1 MTEHPQ
7 ARPAAQPADRPR
19 GVTDTRPA
27 DRPGARPA
35 DEPRGGTDMRLEDGV
50 GTRPADRPWGVT
62 DTRPADGAWGG
73 TDTRLADGPDARP
86 GARPADRT
94 AARPEG
100 RPEGG
105 TGNRTRC
112 DDCGTP
118 SREPGATRAA
128 RGYRRTA
135 RTARTG
141 GATRTAR
148 TGGATRTA
156 RTGGAT
162 RTAALLALALL
173 LAGGAATG
181 CGGRATTH
189 HKPGTSHEQ
198 ASGSVGTL
206 LATADAAGHK
216 LREVPAEGAP
226 EVRLALR
233 PDSEDGWNLQLGVK
247 NFRFTPDSTGGAAL
261 PGAGHAHLELDGRK
275 IARLYGPWFHLPA
288 AQVPEGAHTL
298 TVRLYADDHT
308 AWAVS
313 GKPVEGAAQ
322 LTAPAPGASGGHS
335 HGEAPSQPPRSPQS
349 PAPGQEQADRTVTIT
364 VRDGKVSPAPAR
376 TELRRGERVALRVT
390 SDRADTLHVHGYD
403 KELALPAGQEAT
415 LVLTADRTGLFEVET
430 HESSLVL
437 TQLLVR

>member
-1 MTEHPQ
+1 MI
-7 ARPAAQPADRPR
+7 
-19 GVTDTRPA
+19 
-27 DRPGARPA
+27 
-35 DEPRGGTDMRLEDGV
+35 
-50 GTRPADRPWGVT
+50 
-62 DTRPADGAWGG
+62 
-73 TDTRLADGPDARP
+73 
-86 GARPADRT
+86 
-94 AARPEG
+94 
-100 RPEGG
+100 
-105 TGNRTRC
+105 
-112 DDCGTP
+112 
-118 SREPGATRAA
+118 
-128 RGYRRTA
+128 
-135 RTARTG
+135 
-141 GATRTAR
+141 
-148 TGGATRTA
+148 
-156 RTGGAT
+156 
-162 RTAALLALALL
+162 ALALL
-173 LAGGAATG
+173 LTGGAATG

-233 PDSEDGWNLQLGVK
+233 PDSEDGWNLQLSVK

-322 LTAPAPGASGGHS
+322 LTAPAPGTPGGHS
-335 HGEAPSQPPRSPQS
+335 HGEAPSQSPQPPQPPQSPQSPQS
-349 PAPGQEQADRTVTIT
+349 PAPGQGQADRTVTIT

-415 LVLTADRTGLFEVET
+415 LILTTDRTGLFEVET
-430 HESSLVL
+430 HGSSLVL